1 MVAYTDG
8 GLDPGA
14 DPKAGWGMTIQS
26 QVDRWEVRGQGR
38 LHGEQSNSIAEAM
51 ALLQVLRGVHPS
63 EDITVYIDN
72 DGVILNWDKG
82 RGDDPRGRLQQG
94 GRAVWN
100 RLMGIKRYRAEQ
112 GGATRLVWVHSH
124 VDDKERR
131 ERKPRKGVAPPPN
144 PKLCACGGDK
154 KGHCI
159 PSHHAHVGNDL
170 ADSLAEGGKHMKRAT
185 F

>member
-1 MVAYTDG
+1 
-8 GLDPGA
+8 
-14 DPKAGWGMTIQS
+14 
-26 QVDRWEVRGQGR
+26 
-38 LHGEQSNSIAEAM
+38 M

-72 DGVILNWDKG
+72 DGVLLNWDKG

-112 GGATRLVWVHSH
+112 GGATRLVWAHSH

-131 ERKPRKGVAPPPN
+131 ERKPRKGLAPPPD
-144 PKLCACGGDK
+144 PKLCACVGDK

-170 ADSLAEGGKHMKRAT
+170 ADSLAEGVKHMKKGHLLIREAS
-185 F
+185 FKGQGA